1 MTNQSISALR
11 EAAKGHLEEGT
22 AFARH
27 ADRRSPK
34 ATTGGAE
41 SFPVI
46 VIGAGQSGL
55 SVGYHLKRRGIPF
68 VILDAHPRVGDVWRQ
83 RWKSL
88 RLFTPAP
95 YDGLDGMPYPATTAT
110 FPTKDEMADYLEAYA
125 AQFDLPVRTGHRVES
140 LTRAGDSFVVDAG
153 GQRFRAQQ
161 VVVAMSNYQRPK
173 VPDFAGAL
181 SADITQIHSRNYRGP
196 FQLKPGN
203 VLIVGAGNS
212 GAEIAREVAASGH
225 PVILSGRST
234 GEVPFR
240 VASFLGLHVLCR
252 PLFRFVFH
260 RVLTTGTPI
269 GRKARPKLVS
279 HGGPLIRVKSKELA
293 ALGVER
299 VPRMS
304 GVHEGR
310 PVLEGGRTLDVANII
325 WCNGFD
331 AALDWIR
338 LPLSM
343 EHGRPVQDR
352 GVVAECPGL
361 YFTGQHFLYAL
372 SSAMIHGA
380 GRDANYVVG
389 RIADRLTASVASGSA
404 EPTA

>member
-1 MTNQSISALR
+1 MNAQSISALR

-22 AFARH
+22 AFAKH
-27 ADRRSPK
+27 ADRRSLK
-34 ATTGGAE
+34 TVTSCAE

-55 SVGYHLKRRGIPF
+55 SVGYHLRRHGIPF
-68 VILDAHPRVGDVWRQ
+68 VILDAHARVGDVWRK
-83 RWKSL
+83 RWDSL

-95 YDGLDGMPYPATTAT
+95 FDGLDGMPYPATTAT

-125 AQFDLPVRTGHRVES
+125 ARFDLPVRTSHRVES
-140 LTRAGDSFVVDAG
+140 LTRDGDSFVIEAG
-153 GQRFRAQQ
+153 GRRFRAQQ
-161 VVVAMSNYQRPK
+161 IVVAMSNYQRPK
-173 VPDFAGAL
+173 VPDFASGL
-181 SADITQIHSRNYRGP
+181 SPDITQIHSRDYRGP
-196 FQLKPGN
+196 FQLNAGN

-212 GAEIAREVAASGH
+212 GAEIAREVAAAGH
-225 PVILSGRST
+225 PVVLSGRST

-240 VASFLGLHVLCR
+240 VESFLGLHVLCR
-252 PLFRFVFH
+252 PLFRVIFH
-260 RVLTTGTPI
+260 RVLTTGTPF

-299 VPRMS
+299 APRMS
-304 GVHEGR
+304 GVHDGR
-310 PVLEGGRTLDVANII
+310 PVLEGGRTLDVANIV

-331 AALDWIR
+331 AGLDWIR
-338 LPLSM
+338 LPLKM

-352 GVVAECPGL
+352 GVVAEYPGL

-380 GRDANYVVG
+380 GRDARYVVG
-389 RIADRLTASVASGSA
+389 RIANRLAASA
-404 EPTA
+404 EGEGVGRTA